1 MKRREGF
8 SVVEVILIFVV
19 VVIVGAVGWLA
30 YANIISPK
38 SSTETSQDSASS
50 KDTVTVDDEQGLDIV
65 EESLDTLSLDDTES
79 SELDSA
85 IGSF

>member
-8 SVVEVILIFVV
+8 SVVEVVLILVV
-19 VVIVGAVGWLA
+19 VVIVGTVGWLA
-30 YANIISPK
+30 YTNIISSK

-50 KDTVTVDDEQGLDIV
+50 KDTMTVQDEQGLDIV
-65 EESLDTLSLDDTES
+65 EQSLDTLPLDDTDS
-79 SELDSA
+79 SELDTA